1 MSTMEKRGFLV
12 FVMKTIANLGLHYIP
27 NLHSV
32 LSTV

>member
-1 MSTMEKRGFLV
+1 MK
-12 FVMKTIANLGLHYIP
+12 KTIANLGLHYIP